1 MPAARAN
8 PLLVVAA
15 GWDHHNAGLVAVAAA
30 EETAGIAENLRADE
44 GIGIGAHLDRALLAT
59 AVPVDRITLLRPDP
73 RASRLSPLPIA
84 PALLLAS
91 RLLGQGRP
99 GCHPQHRYGKNDANG
114 NSYHFGLRHGRVSLM
129 NFELSAH
136 AIGHAASPDGW
147 RAYSTKVHRSSPT
160 ISQVRVHVFAIT

>member
-15 GWDHHNAGLVAVAAA
+15 RRDHNAGLIAVATA
-30 EETAGIAENLRADE
+30 EETAGIAEDLRADE
-44 GIGIGAHLDRALLAT
+44 GIRVGAHLDRALLAT
-59 AVPVDRITLLRPDP
+59 AVPVDRITLLRPHP

-99 GCHPQHRYGKNDANG
+99 GGHPQHRHGKNDANG
-114 NSYHFGLRHGRVSLM
+114 PDIILVFLVFGM
-129 NFELSAH
+129 
-136 AIGHAASPDGW
+136 AASP
-147 RAYSTKVHRSSPT
+147 YEFRS
-160 ISQVRVHVFAIT
+160 ISS